1 MNAHGHK
8 SDYIEWIIDPDS
20 MLLPSLEIQRQT
32 FMAMFPIITNQI
44 TSIYSM
50 RSADPEAAASQLGA
64 LEQLLELHKMDIY
77 KFIPKKQYDDIM
89 TLTPTQFA
97 PQPTPKTPKETLN
110 YKDAPPDVQREIEA
124 MAGLTPSKMD
134 INPDRDSVRENI
146 DYKDAPP
153 DVQRQMEEK
162 AGLDPSKLPPFTPP
176 ETPGS
181 VPPIPHIPPGGSVK
195 QPNGRPGVSD
205 NKNSMQPKGNNQ
217 LPRPQPAMGAA
228 IDASVGRASALP
240 ELNLNRK

>member
-1 MNAHGHK
+1 
-8 SDYIEWIIDPDS
+8 
-20 MLLPSLEIQRQT
+20 
-32 FMAMFPIITNQI
+32 
-44 TSIYSM
+44 M

-124 MAGLTPSKMD
+124 MAGLTPSKLD
-134 INPDRDSVRENI
+134 INPDRESIRETIN
-146 DYKDAPP
+146 YKDAPP
-153 DVQRQMEEK
+153 DVQREIEAK
-162 AGLDPSKLPPFTPP
+162 AGLDPSKLPPRTPP
-176 ETPGS
+176 QTPGT
-181 VPPIPHIPPGGSVK
+181 VPPIPPVPSGQGYNQTPRK
-195 QPNGRPGVSD
+195 DAGKPGVSD

-217 LPRPQPAMGAA
+217 LPRPQSPVGGAV
-228 IDASVGRASALP
+228 DASIGRAASLP
-240 ELNLNRK
+240 EFNMNKK